1 MATFKLGFCGMR
13 DLPSVTTAGITTFKV
28 CPIRMHS
35 RVSREYNAVFAT
47 HKFPALVPKM
57 DGGRTH

>member
-13 DLPSVTTAGITTFKV
+13 DLPSVTAAGITTFKV

-35 RVSREYNAVFAT
+35 RVSVECVPREY
-47 HKFPALVPKM
+47 P
-57 DGGRTH
+57 